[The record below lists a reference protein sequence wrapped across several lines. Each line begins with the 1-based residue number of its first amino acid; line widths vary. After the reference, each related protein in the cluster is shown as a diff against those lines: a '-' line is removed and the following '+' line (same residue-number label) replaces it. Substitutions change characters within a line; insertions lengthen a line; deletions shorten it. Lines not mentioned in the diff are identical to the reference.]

1 MKLTL
6 PANELEEAVKNYL
19 SDTYS
24 IYGEVLVDI
33 SNSVEV
39 ELNPLSTSTDKF
51 LAEYNKDSEVVPEED
66 DREWAETRA
75 NELGINFRSDIKTST
90 LITRIEEME
99 EELAKQA
106 KNPDPLP
113 MDEPEYEET
122 QYEEVQEEVTETE
135 EAIEDEPE
143 TEEKPVQSKKP
154 SIFDAKR

>member
-1 MKLTL
+1 MKLIITAEDQAL
-6 PANELEEAVKNYL
+6 AIRNFISEKYGIYLNIESTEL
-19 SDTYS
+19 
-24 IYGEVLVDI
+24 
-33 SNSVEV
+33 
-39 ELNPLSTSTDKF
+39 
-51 LAEYNKDSEVVPEED
+51 SEVTTDVHPISKADLDQVLED

-90 LITRIEEME
+90 LITRIVETE

-113 MDEPEYEET
+113 MDEPDYEET

-135 EAIEDEPE
+135 ESIEDEPE

-154 SIFDAKR
+154 SIFDTKR

>member
-1 MKLTL
+1 MKLIITAEDQAL
-6 PANELEEAVKNYL
+6 AIRNFISEKYGIYLNIESTEL
-19 SDTYS
+19 
-24 IYGEVLVDI
+24 
-33 SNSVEV
+33 
-39 ELNPLSTSTDKF
+39 
-51 LAEYNKDSEVVPEED
+51 SEVTTDVHPIAKADLDQVLED

-90 LITRIEEME
+90 LITRIVETE

-113 MDEPEYEET
+113 MDEPDYEET

-135 EAIEDEPE
+135 EDIKDEPE

-154 SIFDAKR
+154 SIFDTKR

>member
-1 MKLTL
+1 MKLII
-6 PANELEEAVKNYL
+6 EAKDINQAIEDYVNKNYGMTMAL
-19 SDTYS
+19 PSNGIEDVVM
-24 IYGEVLVDI
+24 EVTPV
-33 SNSVEV
+33 SKEA
-39 ELNPLSTSTDKF
+39 TD
-51 LAEYNKDSEVVPEED
+51 DVED

-154 SIFDAKR
+154 SIFDTKR

>member
-1 MKLTL
+1 MKIILTPNDQAVAIQAYL
-6 PANELEEAVKNYL
+6 IDTFNIVTYINEELLQDMQLDINPNYAADL
-19 SDTYS
+19 SENTEDT
-24 IYGEVLVDI
+24 
-33 SNSVEV
+33 
-39 ELNPLSTSTDKF
+39 T
-51 LAEYNKDSEVVPEED
+51 VVED

-154 SIFDAKR
+154 SIFDTKR

>member
-1 MKLTL
+1 MKLIITAEDQAL
-6 PANELEEAVKNYL
+6 AIRNFISEKYGIYLNIESTEL
-19 SDTYS
+19 
-24 IYGEVLVDI
+24 
-33 SNSVEV
+33 
-39 ELNPLSTSTDKF
+39 
-51 LAEYNKDSEVVPEED
+51 SEVTTDVHPITKEDLDQVLED

-90 LITRIEEME
+90 LITRIVETE

-113 MDEPEYEET
+113 MDEPDYEET

-135 EAIEDEPE
+135 EVIEDEPE

-154 SIFDAKR
+154 SIFDTKR

>member
-1 MKLTL
+1 MKLIITAEDQAL
-6 PANELEEAVKNYL
+6 AIRNFISEKYGIYLNIESTEL
-19 SDTYS
+19 
-24 IYGEVLVDI
+24 
-33 SNSVEV
+33 
-39 ELNPLSTSTDKF
+39 
-51 LAEYNKDSEVVPEED
+51 SEVTTDVHPITKEDLDQVLED

-90 LITRIEEME
+90 LITRIVETE

-113 MDEPEYEET
+113 MDEPDYEET

-135 EAIEDEPE
+135 EDIEDEPE

-154 SIFDAKR
+154 SIFDTKR

>member
-1 MKLTL
+1 MKLIITAEDQAL
-6 PANELEEAVKNYL
+6 AIRNFISEKYGIYLNIESTEL
-19 SDTYS
+19 
-24 IYGEVLVDI
+24 
-33 SNSVEV
+33 
-39 ELNPLSTSTDKF
+39 
-51 LAEYNKDSEVVPEED
+51 SEVTTDVHPISKADLDQVLED

-90 LITRIEEME
+90 LITRIVETE

-113 MDEPEYEET
+113 MDEPDYEET

-135 EAIEDEPE
+135 ENIEDEPE

-154 SIFDAKR
+154 SIFDTKR